1 VIPFYRLSG
10 AGNDF
15 IVLVE
20 PEQEPTAEQIQ
31 RWCAR
36 GLSEGADG
44 LIAVRREGTAAR
56 LVHFNSDG
64 GRVTLCINGTRGVAR
79 LAVELGWAEDHLDL
93 LTDAGPVAARL
104 VADDRIELRLGP
116 PPAPRPIELAS
127 DGELFSGFLI
137 DTGVPHLVLPWAKSL
152 ASVPVATLGPAL
164 RSHADLGPAG
174 ANVDFVRYPRRD
186 RLELRTFERGVEG
199 ETLAC
204 GTGVLAVV
212 AVGVFTG
219 DLALPCEVLTAGGFV
234 FQVAGQ
240 VESGRLLAYT
250 VTADARIVARGEL
263 LPGALSLPPAPRWTD

>member
-1 VIPFYRLSG
+1 MIPFYRLSA

-20 PEQEPTAEQIQ
+20 PDREPTAQEV
-31 RWCAR
+31 RAWCAR

-44 LIAVRREGTAAR
+44 LIVMRREGAAAR

-64 GRVTLCINGTRGVAR
+64 GRATLCINGTRGVAR
-79 LAVELGWAEDHLDL
+79 LAMELGWAEESLDV
-93 LTDAGPVAARL
+93 LTDTGPVAAR
-104 VADDRIELRLGP
+104 AIGENRIELRLAP
-116 PPAPRPIELAS
+116 PQAPRPIELAI

-137 DTGVPHLVLPWAKSL
+137 DTGVPHLVLPWGQRL
-152 ASVPVATLGPAL
+152 ASVPIDTLGPPL
-164 RSHADLGPAG
+164 RSHAQLGPEG
-174 ANVDFVRYPRRD
+174 ANVDFVRYPRTEA
-186 RLELRTFERGVEG
+186 LELRTFERGVEG

-204 GTGVLAVV
+204 GTGVLAAV

-219 DLALPCEVLTAGGFV
+219 ELTLPCEVLTAGGFV

-240 VESGRLLAYT
+240 VEDGRILAYT

-263 LPGALSLPPAPRWTD
+263 LPGAQSLAPAPRWTD